1 MSMMMRITIVT
12 YLVESNFVEYSEL
25 GKNAHDDEDNN
36 EAQHSSQDYVKILQS
51 LENKMNLLNVTVT
64 KESSINNNTDKDHVW
79 KIAELG
85 LRYFFNVATSDNAT
99 T

>member
-36 EAQHSSQDYVKILQS
+36 EAQHSCQDYVKILQS
-51 LENKMNLLNVTVT
+51 LEIKRNMK
-64 KESSINNNTDKDHVW
+64 
-79 KIAELG
+79 
-85 LRYFFNVATSDNAT
+85 RQ
-99 T
+99 